1 MTLVPIFSMLR
12 SRQEKEN
19 EGRKSRTHAVLCTS
33 DGPRRKEAGEKE
45 EKKKMPPARPSVC
58 DMFSF
63 SLFLQVEIMR

>member
-33 DGPRRKEAGEKE
+33 DEPRRKEAGEKE
-45 EKKKMPPARPSVC
+45 EKNAARPSVC
-58 DMFSF
+58 DIFSF